1 MTASTLPGLLR
12 RIRRTGDLSQRE
24 LAEHLGVSKSAIAA
38 VECGARGLDARVL
51 ERAAELA
58 GLRLVLLDEQGREA
72 PGMTDAAVRDGAG
85 RLFPAHLDT
94 RHGDEDWWGG
104 EHLPRA
110 TPPRYTFS
118 RERRYRDGRRRL
130 SGTAGDHHR
139 PEPGDSLP
147 DRARARAQ
155 AAARRAAEER
165 RRRFL
170 AGERPPPSPDPV
182 CTCPPGC
189 DVLLVAGERW
199 PHVEDCPCRCDLG

>member
-1 MTASTLPGLLR
+1 MIASALPGLLR

-38 VECGARGLDARVL
+38 AECGARGLDARVL

-58 GLRLVLLDEQGREA
+58 GLRLALLDEQGGEA

-147 DRARARAQ
+147 DRARAPAPAPPPRGGPPPPRP
-155 AAARRAAEER
+155 RRSP
-165 RRRFL
+165 
-170 AGERPPPSPDPV
+170 RPPP
-182 CTCPPGC
+182 PPPPPP
-189 DVLLVAGERW
+189 R
-199 PHVEDCPCRCDLG
+199 PT